1 MYLQQCS
8 PAQCR
13 LITQIID
20 ASDIQN
26 KDIEEQYEQ
35 KRIKNLAFSYD
46 LNIPLACKWLRK
58 YHGITISICETVF
71 TKAYYW
77 KYHDIEQNT
86 HQSEKD
92 YQTYEMAE
100 YEGLEHILIM
110 LRLKNTSTK

>member
-58 YHGITISICETVF
+58 TTALQFLFAKLFLQKPTIGNTTTLSRTRTRAKKT
-71 TKAYYW
+71 TKPMKW
-77 KYHDIEQNT
+77 QSMKDWNT
-86 HQSEKD
+86 
-92 YQTYEMAE
+92 Y
-100 YEGLEHILIM
+100 
-110 LRLKNTSTK
+110 